1 MHLNRIGSE
10 KIKKSENILTHTG
23 NFKGLKNESPTQ
35 TAKQFSYFQLF
46 RYATVAERFLI
57 FLAIILA
64 SLSAV
69 NVPFCVAIYGEFTSL
84 LIDRTVGV
92 GTSSATFFLPIFGG
106 GKILTNATHDENMQ
120 AIKVDGWAFLL
131 GSVVGSALQLLTIAI
146 SVNILN
152 KSALKQISRVRK
164 LFLESILRQDMS
176 WFDTNSGNNFAGKM
190 AEDLDKM
197 KEGIGEKIG
206 IFTYLIVTFVLGIA
220 VSFFYGWK
228 LTLVMLLCCP
238 FIVLSTALVAKIQSS
253 LTEKELK
260 AYSNAGAVA
269 EEVFSGLR
277 TVLAFGG
284 EKKEVQ
290 RFTNLLKPAEDMGRK
305 RGLYSGIGGCIM
317 WFIIYSGYA
326 LAMWYGVNL
335 VLSDRLEE
343 HKSYTPAVLVIV
355 LFGIIIGAQ
364 SIGFA
369 SPHIEA
375 FGTAKGAAQSVFTTI
390 DRKSYIDPLSDE
402 GAKPSAVRGQI
413 SFENLYFRYPARA
426 DVKILQGFSLEV
438 NAGETVALV
447 GASGCGKSTTL
458 QLFQRFY
465 DPLSGDVK
473 LDGRN
478 IRDLNVAWLRAQIG
492 VVGQEPVLF
501 ATTIEENI
509 RYGKPTATKEE
520 IKQAARIANC
530 HDFIVKL
537 PKGYETMVG
546 ERGAQMSG
554 GQKQR
559 IAIARAIIND
569 PKILL
574 LDEATS
580 ALDPTSE
587 KKVQI
592 ALEEA
597 SRGRTTLVVSHRLS
611 TITNADKIV
620 FVKDGVVAEQGTHE
634 QLMAKGG
641 LYNQLVNITKTS
653 EELDDDD
660 DEQQQADIEAKI
672 NNNEPEEEEEEE
684 ETDEEEEEDKESTAA
699 TEAYDNGGFT
709 LERGVSDVRESEKR
723 KRKKSKKS
731 KKRVKKEE
739 EKKYEVS
746 FSRIMKL
753 NAPEWPYIALGCVA
767 AALHGATFPAWAI
780 FFGDFFAIMSNAD
793 NAYVQ
798 SEATFLSY
806 LFMAIGVVAG
816 LGTFVQTF
824 MFNTAGAKMTSRLRR
839 DTFETLLK
847 QEAAYFDHS
856 SNSVGALCSR
866 LAADCSN
873 VQGATGTRIGMMLQC
888 LSTLLVGIAVAFVYS
903 WNLTL
908 VTIVLVP
915 FICLSIFLES
925 RYMESSSLTE
935 KAAFESASRIA
946 VEAIANVRTV
956 TSLGQER
963 YVLQRYSSQIDLVHK
978 SCVKKLRFRGFVYGL
993 GQSAPFFAY
1002 GISLFYGAILV
1013 ANGLPYENV
1022 IKVAESLLFGSWML
1036 GQALAF
1042 SPNVGAGVYSAGRL
1056 FKLFDRLPA
1065 QYIPKIRPFNTA
1077 EKSEGNIVY
1086 ENVSFEYPTRQGIPI
1101 LRNFNLE
1108 IQKGSTVAL
1117 VGPSGSGKSTCVQ
1130 LLLRYYDPIKGSIN
1144 LSGTPTTDF
1153 TLETLRSKLSLVS
1166 QEPVLFDRSIAD
1178 NIAYGNNCRDPMP
1191 MTEIID
1197 AAKKANI
1204 HDFITSLPQGYETLL
1219 GSKGAQLS
1227 GGQKQRIAIARAMVR
1242 NPKILILD
1250 EATSA
1255 LDMESEKVVQQA
1267 LEVARSGRTCVTIAH
1282 RLTTV
1287 RDADVI
1293 CVLKKGV
1300 IVEKGTHDELMN
1312 LKRIY
1317 YKLYIMQQVT

>member
-1 MHLNRIGSE
+1 MNLVYQDSPYWFMSGIC
-10 KIKKSENILTHTG
+10 IFAKSYTMIIQII
-23 NFKGLKNESPTQ
+23 S
-35 TAKQFSYFQLF
+35 S
-46 RYATVAERFLI
+46 I
-57 FLAIILA
+57 FM
-64 SLSAV
+64 
-69 NVPFCVAIYGEFTSL
+69 PFHS
-84 LIDRTVGV
+84 
-92 GTSSATFFLPIFGG
+92 
-106 GKILTNATHDENMQ
+106 KTNATHDENME

-176 WFDTNSGNNFAGKM
+176 WYDTNSGNNFAGKM

-277 TVLAFGG
+277 TVFAFGG

-390 DRKSYIDPLSDE
+390 DRKSCIDPLSDE

-413 SFENLYFRYPARA
+413 SFENLYFRYPVRA

-641 LYNQLVNITKTS
+641 LYNQL
-653 EELDDDD
+653 
-660 DEQQQADIEAKI
+660 
-672 NNNEPEEEEEEE
+672 
-684 ETDEEEEEDKESTAA
+684 
-699 TEAYDNGGFT
+699 
-709 LERGVSDVRESEKR
+709 
-723 KRKKSKKS
+723 
-731 KKRVKKEE
+731 
-739 EKKYEVS
+739 
-746 FSRIMKL
+746 
-753 NAPEWPYIALGCVA
+753 
-767 AALHGATFPAWAI
+767 
-780 FFGDFFAIMSNAD
+780 IMSNAD

-963 YVLQRYSSQIDLVHK
+963 YVLERYSSQIDLVHK

-1056 FKLFDRLPA
+1056 FKLFDR
-1065 QYIPKIRPFNTA
+1065 
-1077 EKSEGNIVY
+1077 NIVY

-1267 LEVARSGRTCVTIAH
+1267 LEVARSGRTCITIAH

-1300 IVEKGTHDELMN
+1300 IVEKGTHDDLMN
-1312 LKRIY
+1312 LKGIY

>member
-1 MHLNRIGSE
+1 MKRIPPSIYVHE
-10 KIKKSENILTHTG
+10 TCIVYQK
-23 NFKGLKNESPTQ
+23 
-35 TAKQFSYFQLF
+35 F
-46 RYATVAERFLI
+46 RYATVGERFLI

-84 LIDRTVGV
+84 LIDRTVGI
-92 GTSSATFFLPIFGG
+92 GTSSTTFFLPIFGG
-106 GKILTNATHDENMQ
+106 GKILTNATHEENME

-131 GSVVGSALQLLTIAI
+131 GSVVGSSLQLLTIAI
-146 SVNILN
+146 SVNVLN
-152 KSALKQISRVRK
+152 RLALKQISRVRK
-164 LFLESILRQDMS
+164 LFFESILRQDMS
-176 WFDTNSGNNFAGKM
+176 WYDTNSGNNFASKM

-206 IFTYLIVTFVLGIA
+206 IFTYLIMTFVLGIA

-253 LTEKELK
+253 LTVKELK
-260 AYSNAGAVA
+260 AYANAGAVA
-269 EEVFSGLR
+269 EEVFSSLR

-284 EKKEVQ
+284 EKKEVE

-305 RGLYSGIGGCIM
+305 RGLYSGIGSCVM
-317 WFIIYSGYA
+317 WFLIYSGYA

-335 VLSDRLEE
+335 VLSDRFEE
-343 HKSYTPAVLVIV
+343 HKNYTPAVLVIV

-364 SIGFA
+364 SFGFA

-375 FGTAKGAAQSVFTTI
+375 FSTAKGAAQSIFNAI
-390 DRKSYIDPLSDE
+390 DRKSHIDPLSDE
-402 GAKPSAVRGQI
+402 GSKPSAVKGQI
-413 SFENLYFRYPARA
+413 SFENLYFRYPARP
-426 DVKILQGFSLEV
+426 DVKILQGFNLEV

-509 RYGKPTATKEE
+509 RYGKPTATIEE

-537 PKGYETMVG
+537 PKSYETLVG

-559 IAIARAIIND
+559 IAIARAIINN

-587 KKVQI
+587 KKVQV

-597 SRGRTTLVVSHRLS
+597 SKGRTTLVVSHRLS

-620 FVKDGVVAEQGTHE
+620 FVKDGAVAEQGTHE
-634 QLMAKGG
+634 ELMAKGG

-653 EELDDDD
+653 EELDADD
-660 DEQQQADIEAKI
+660 DEQQQAEAEAKI
-672 NNNEPEEEEEEE
+672 INNELDTE

-699 TEAYDNGGFT
+699 TEAYDNRGFT
-709 LERGVSDVRESEKR
+709 IERCVSVRGSEKR
-723 KRKKSKKS
+723 KRRKSKKS
-731 KKRVKKEE
+731 KKRAKKEE

-746 FSRIMKL
+746 FSRIMRL
-753 NAPEWPYIALGCVA
+753 NAPEWPYIALGCVGA
-767 AALHGATFPAWAI
+767 VLHGATFPAWAI
-780 FFGDFFAIMSNAD
+780 FFGDFFAIMSSPD
-793 NAYVQ
+793 NAYVK

-806 LFMAIGVVAG
+806 LFMTIGVVAG

-824 MFNTAGAKMTSRLRR
+824 MFNTAGAKMTSRLRS

-847 QEAAYFDHS
+847 QEVAYFDHPT
-856 SNSVGALCSR
+856 NSVGAICSR

-873 VQGATGTRIGMMLQC
+873 VQGATGTRIGMILQC
-888 LSTLLVGIAVAFVYS
+888 LSTLVVGTIVAFVYS

-908 VTIVLVP
+908 VTIILVP

-925 RYMESSSLTE
+925 RYMESSSLKE

-963 YVLQRYSSQIDLVHK
+963 YVLQRYSTQMDFVHK

-993 GQSAPFFAY
+993 GQSAPFYAY

-1022 IKVAESLLFGSWML
+1022 IKVAEALLFGSWML

-1065 QYIPKIRPFNTA
+1065 QFIPKIRPFNTA
-1077 EKSEGNIVY
+1077 EKSHGNIVY
-1086 ENVSFEYPTRQGIPI
+1086 ENVGFEYPTRQGIPI

-1108 IQKGSTVAL
+1108 IQKGTTVAL

-1130 LLLRYYDPIKGSIN
+1130 LLLRYYDPIEGSIN
-1144 LSGTPTTDF
+1144 LSGTPTTEF

-1166 QEPVLFDRSIAD
+1166 QEPILFDRSIAD

-1191 MTEIID
+1191 MAEVID

-1255 LDMESEKVVQQA
+1255 LDMESEKIVQQA
-1267 LEVARSGRTCVTIAH
+1267 LEVARSGRTCITIAH

-1293 CVLKKGV
+1293 CVLKKGT
-1300 IVEKGTHDELMN
+1300 IVEKGVHDELMN
-1312 LKRIY
+1312 LKGIY
-1317 YKLYIMQQVT
+1317 YKLYMMQQVT